1 MDSILVTMFG
11 ASIVGALI
19 FIVPIIIAITVY
31 LATKYAFKPAITLF
45 RQQEVTKEQTYALYA
60 AGAILGFFAYI
71 LYVVLAVAAYVYFA
85 FAKKT

>member
-1 MDSILVTMFG
+1 MESILVTIFG

-31 LATKYAFKPAITLF
+31 LATKHAFVPAITLL

-71 LYVVLAVAAYVYFA
+71 LYVVIAVAAYVYFA
-85 FAKKT
+85 FAKKQ